1 VPALNF
7 APERAARGFALVEL
21 LVAAVLLAPLAL
33 MATALV
39 VHTLR
44 GAARATL
51 LADQEARMDHAA
63 LVLEAELGPLASGDG
78 LLAITP
84 ARVRFRAT
92 RAAGRWCQRDTAG
105 FIVPTPAGTWA
116 ASRMPV
122 AGRDSVV
129 LELPDSSVATGY
141 RRVRLALVAA
151 PTPIACPGGVAGQRV
166 AVGVLPASP
175 APSELFQ
182 TEEVVEL
189 AAYVSGG
196 QTWLGLL
203 HLGLGTPIEPV
214 AGPFAPGGVRFDA
227 LDPTGTPTLIPAV
240 ASLIL
245 IRLVL
250 PGSPPKVRV
259 VQVPLRG

>member
-1 VPALNF
+1 
-7 APERAARGFALVEL
+7 VEL

-44 GAARATL
+44 GAARVAL
-51 LADQEARMDHAA
+51 LADQEAAMDHAA
-63 LVLEAELGPLASGDG
+63 IVLEAELGPLAPGDG

-84 ARVRFRAT
+84 SSVRLRAT

-105 FIVPTPAGTWA
+105 LIVPAPASAWA

-129 LELPDSSVATGY
+129 LELPASTAAGGY
-141 RRVRLALVAA
+141 RRVRFALLSA
-151 PTPIACPGGVAGQRV
+151 PIPATCPGGIAGLHLPL
-166 AVGVLPASP
+166 GFPPASP

-182 TEEVVEL
+182 TEEVVEM

-203 HLGLGTPIEPV
+203 HLGLGTPIEPL
-214 AGPFAPGGVRFDA
+214 AGPFAPGGVRFDG
-227 LDPTGTPTLIPAV
+227 LDPAGTPTLLPAV
-240 ASLIL
+240 ATSIL

-250 PGSPPKVRV
+250 PGSPAKVRI

>member
-1 VPALNF
+1 MPAVT
-7 APERAARGFALVEL
+7 PSPRRRARGFALVEL

-33 MATALV
+33 IATALMT
-39 VHTLR
+39 HALR

-51 LADQEARMDHAA
+51 LANQEAAMDQAA
-63 LVLEAELGPLASGDG
+63 LVLEAELGPLAPGDG
-78 LLAITP
+78 LLAVAP
-84 ARVRFRAT
+84 ASVRFRAT

-105 FIVPTPAGTWA
+105 LIVPAPATAWA
-116 ASRMPV
+116 ASRIPV
-122 AGRDSVV
+122 AGRDSLV
-129 LELPDSSVATGY
+129 LEFPDSTVVGGY
-141 RRVRLALVAA
+141 RRVRHALVSAA
-151 PTPIACPGGVAGQRV
+151 MPTTCPGGIAGLHL
-166 AVGVLPASP
+166 AVGLLPLSP

-196 QTWLGLL
+196 HTWLGLL

-227 LDPTGTPTLIPAV
+227 LDQAGTPTLFPGV
-240 ASLIL
+240 ATSIL

-250 PGSPPKVRV
+250 PGSPPRVRL